1 MSALV
6 LGLLVSSTKASYDS
20 ARNGVI
26 QMAAKVA
33 FLDRVLAGYGP
44 EAAEARSRFHDAVKE
59 AVHQMWPGKA
69 GRPAHLAPNIEAGN
83 VVYSAVQSLSPNDDT
98 QRKVKELA
106 TTLATDLGQLRSLLV
121 AQSVPSVSVPIL
133 ILLLSWLV
141 IIFLGFS
148 VLAPSN
154 PTAMIALPLS
164 AFAVS
169 GAKFLILELDQPF
182 GGVIGMSSEPM
193 TSALNQFAK

>member
-33 FLDRVLAGYGP
+33 FLDGVLAAYGP
-44 EAAEARSRFHDAVKE
+44 EAAEARSRFHGAVKE

-69 GRPAHLAPNIEAGN
+69 GRPAQLAPNIEAGN
-83 VVYSAVQSLSPNDDT
+83 VVYSAVQNLSPNDDT
-98 QRKVKELA
+98 QRKAKELA

-133 ILLLSWLV
+133 IILLSWLV

-148 VLAPSN
+148 VWRRP
-154 PTAMIALPLS
+154 ILP
-164 AFAVS
+164 
-169 GAKFLILELDQPF
+169 P
-182 GGVIGMSSEPM
+182 
-193 TSALNQFAK
+193 